1 MEWNELKALWQ
12 QDDARITENTCINN
26 EALIRLLRVKPEKR
40 VNRETLKTLAGLFIS
55 PIIILVI
62 LTSISL
68 EYNHGLSLYFGGF
81 LFGGFYLWVYW
92 WSIKYLMLL
101 RKIDFTKSIIATR
114 KRLKQIEKYL
124 TKKLIISYL
133 LMPIAAAGVFLIFKI
148 TLFEKTSVVP
158 LLLLFGLIVSSILYK
173 FVLKIR
179 WFRKLNIELDEIEQ
193 LEKE

>member
-1 MEWNELKALWQ
+1 MEWNELQALWQ
-12 QDDARITENTCINN
+12 QDDARITKNTCINN
-26 EALIRLLRVKPEKR
+26 EALIRLLRVKPERK
-40 VNRETLKTLAGLFIS
+40 VNRETLKTLAGLFLS
-55 PIIILVI
+55 PAILLAV

-68 EYNHGLSLYFGGF
+68 EYNHGLSLYLGGF
-81 LFGGFYLWVYW
+81 LFGCFYLWVYL
-92 WSIKYLMLL
+92 WSLKYLMLL
-101 RKIDFTKSIIATR
+101 RKIDFTNSIIATR
-114 KRLKQIEKYL
+114 KRLKQLEKYL

-133 LMPIAAAGVFLIFKI
+133 SMPIAIIGVFLIFKI

-158 LLLLFGLIVSSILYK
+158 LFIIFGIIVSSILYK